1 MVELNIQ
8 RRTEDVNI
16 DSATRTYHL
25 PIASATQLGGIKVG
39 ENLSIEED
47 GTLNAAS
54 GGYTLPTAS
63 SDTLGGIKV
72 GSKLAISDGVLSVS
86 VDTTLNSVSTN
97 PIANNTVNSALT
109 TLTSTVQNNTT
120 SISNLNTSLGNLTTT
135 VNGHTSSL
143 STLSDTVSSQGDDI
157 SANTS
162 AISDNTDAIT
172 SNSQDITSLGN
183 RMTTAEDDID
193 TAEGNITTLSGKVTA
208 LEELADDEYT
218 YSYLLPVSTWTAG
231 SITLERRGKMGVLT
245 INIEGSLNISSGSSS
260 IIYSFNNLNLY
271 LPTSNVLLS
280 DDGAVIGKV
289 DDQTN
294 NFTIENINSQ
304 TVHITKLQ
312 GSIPLVFF

>member
-47 GTLNAAS
+47 GTLNAS
-54 GGYTLPTAS
+54 EGGYTLPTAS
-63 SDTLGGIKV
+63 ADTLGGIKV
-72 GSKLAISDGVLSVS
+72 GSKLSISDGILSVP

-193 TAEGNITTLSGKVTA
+193 TAEGNITTLNTKVGA
-208 LEELADDEYT
+208 LETLTDTEHT
-218 YSYLLPVSTWTAG
+218 YSYLLPVSAWTAG
-231 SITLERRGKMGVLT
+231 SITLERRGKMGLLTVDIEGDLT
-245 INIEGSLNISSGSSS
+245 IASGNSS
-260 IIYSFNNLNLY
+260 IIFSFTDLNLF

-280 DDGAVIGKV
+280 DDGTIIGKV

-294 NFTIENINSQ
+294 NFTLENITAHSI
-304 TVHITKLQ
+304 HITKLQ

>member
-16 DSATRTYHL
+16 DTATRTYHL

-47 GTLNAAS
+47 GTLNAAE

-63 SDTLGGIKV
+63 ADTLGGIKV
-72 GSKLAISDGVLSVS
+72 GNKLSISDGVLSVP

-97 PIANNTVNSALT
+97 PIANNTVNSAIT

-120 SISNLNTSLGNLTTT
+120 NISNLNTSLGNLTTT

-143 STLSDTVSSQGDDI
+143 SDLSSTVTSQGDSI

-162 AISDNTDAIT
+162 AISTNTDAIE

-183 RMTTAEDDID
+183 RMTTAEGDID
-193 TAEGNITTLSGKVTA
+193 NLELDVTPLTTTLDN
-208 LEELADDEYT
+208 EIT

-231 SITLERRGKMGVLT
+231 SITLERRGKLGVLT
-245 INIEGSLNISSGSSS
+245 VDIEGDLTIASGVSS
-260 IIYSFNNLNLY
+260 IIYTFTDLNLF
-271 LPTSNVLLS
+271 LPVSAVLMS
-280 DDGAVIGKV
+280 DDGAILGKL
-289 DDQTN
+289 DDETSN
-294 NFTIENINSQ
+294 LTIENISAHSQ
-304 TVHITKLQ
+304 HITKLK
-312 GSIPLVFF
+312 GSIPVVFF

>member
-1 MVELNIQ
+1 MTQINIQ
-8 RRTEDVNI
+8 RREQELNI

-25 PIASATQLGGIKVG
+25 PIASDTQLGGIKVG

-63 SDTLGGIKV
+63 AITLGGIKV
-72 GSKLAISDGVLSVS
+72 GSNLSMSNGTLSVP
-86 VDTTLNSVSTN
+86 VDTTLNSVSNN
-97 PIANNTVNSALT
+97 PIANSTINSALT
-109 TLTSTVQNNTT
+109 SLTSTVQNNTT
-120 SISNLNTSLGNLTTT
+120 SISNLNTSLGNLTNT
-135 VNGHTSSL
+135 VNGHTSTL

-162 AISDNTDAIT
+162 AISDTNDTVSTLSDNLTALT
-172 SNSQDITSLGN
+172 TRVG
-183 RMTTAEDDID
+183 TAEDDID
-193 TAEGNITTLSGKVTA
+193 TIENDIADINSSISD
-208 LEELADDEYT
+208 LEELTDTEHT

-231 SITLERRGKMGVLT
+231 SITLERRGKMGLLTVDIEGDLT
-245 INIEGSLNISSGSSS
+245 IASGNSS
-260 IIYSFNNLNLY
+260 IIFSFTDLNLF

-280 DDGAVIGKV
+280 DDGTIIGKV

-294 NFTIENINSQ
+294 NFTLENITAHSI
-304 TVHITKLQ
+304 HITKLQ